1 MKNIVLVALMLFGM
15 ILPTNVKAEMTSDSL
30 SVLLWLDFKVN
41 HKDGDIVNNDDG
53 VKPYSLLYDVVGK
66 LYTDGQMD
74 LTFGKNE
81 PVSVY
86 IKLNDAEVSS
96 VEFVPTDGDRSLT
109 FDLDDFGKGAYEVNV
124 TMLDGSVQT
133 ATFEY

>member
-81 PVSVY
+81 PVSVS

>member
-1 MKNIVLVALMLFGM
+1 MKNIVLVALMLYGM

-66 LYTDGQMD
+66 LYTDGQMN
-74 LTFGKNE
+74 LTFGNNE
-81 PVSVY
+81 PIAVSINLDNV
-86 IKLNDAEVSS
+86 EVTNT
-96 VEFVPTDGDRSLT
+96 EFVPAEGDRSLT

-124 TMLDGSVQT
+124 TMSDGSVQT